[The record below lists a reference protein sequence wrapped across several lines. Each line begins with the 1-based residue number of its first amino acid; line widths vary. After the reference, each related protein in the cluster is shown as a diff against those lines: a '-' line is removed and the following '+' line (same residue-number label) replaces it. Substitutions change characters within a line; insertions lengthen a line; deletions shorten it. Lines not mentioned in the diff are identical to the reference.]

1 MSLKPLK
8 IADTRRCE
16 ACGELFPVCE
26 CWDVPRVNVDTQVV
40 TDRIYRVQQG
50 GEKTDGEIRSDQP
63 AD

>member
-26 CWDVPRVNVDTQVV
+26 CWDVPRVNVDTQIV

-50 GEKTDGEIRSDQP
+50 GDK
-63 AD
+63 